1 MVFFAYE
8 MIEFVGVTV
17 SETQNPRKVLAKAI
31 NEIIVRV
38 LVFYVGAH
46 W

>member
-17 SETQNPRKVLAKAI
+17 SETKNPRQVLAKAST
-31 NEIIVRV
+31 RSSC
-38 LVFYVGAH
+38 AS
-46 W
+46 